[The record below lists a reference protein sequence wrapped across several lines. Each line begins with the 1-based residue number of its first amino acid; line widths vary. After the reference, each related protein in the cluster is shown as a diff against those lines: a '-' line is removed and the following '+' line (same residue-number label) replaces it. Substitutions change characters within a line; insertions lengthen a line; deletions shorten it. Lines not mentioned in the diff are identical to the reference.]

1 MSRKRFINQ
10 KQQYPAAD
18 VQTLPECMKFIEN
31 MLKTIGTERKLLLRT
46 LLIAEEVLGQFLEH
60 ASPEDTVRVRVKKTF
75 GDAQITIRV
84 AGSEYDPYEDVTD
97 DLGDLEDEDAQR
109 AIRSILLK
117 AQGEKLKFSYKN
129 GVNSVRIQT
138 GGAERSMLHQTI
150 AALVLGLIFGV
161 LMQYVFPQTVSD
173 SLNNYLLNPV
183 QTIFMNALKAVIA
196 PVVFFSMVSCISQFK
211 DLSELGRLGAKVMG
225 TYIMTTIIAIIL
237 SLGLSLLINP
247 GEKGFALSMTD
258 EIQKVDLD
266 LTVNNSFLQTV
277 IGIVPS
283 NFLQPFVNGD
293 TLQIM
298 FLAVICG
305 IAVGLIGEYS
315 DVLKNFFEACNSLF
329 LTVTTMITRFV
340 PIAVFCSIALMIRQ
354 VGGASLV
361 YVLSVSGT
369 VVLALFCMM
378 VVYGLLILVLARLNP
393 LTFYKK
399 HREGMLTSFTLS
411 SSAAS
416 MPANMK
422 DCTEYM
428 GISPKICSFS
438 IPLGATVNMDGACM
452 TIVIFGL
459 FLAKAYGIDIP
470 ASGLLSMMVTTTLLS
485 LSCPGIPCAGM
496 ICVGIVLKSIGV
508 PVEALGLIIGVYP
521 ILDMFSTMS
530 NTTGDVAAALIVAKR
545 EGLVDLDKYRS

>member
-84 AGSEYDPYEDVTD
+84 TGSEYDPYEDVTD
-97 DLGDLEDEDAQR
+97 DLVDLEDADAQR

-161 LMQYVFPQTVSD
+161 LMQYVFPQAVSD
-173 SLNNYLLNPV
+173 SLNDYLLSPV
-183 QTIFMNALKAVIA
+183 QTVFMNALKAVIA

-237 SLGLSLLINP
+237 SLGLSLLFSP
-247 GEKGFALSMTD
+247 GEKGFALSLTD

-266 LTVNNSFLQTV
+266 LTVNKSFLQTV

-315 DVLKNFFEACNSLF
+315 EVLKNCS
-329 LTVTTMITRFV
+329 TPSSV
-340 PIAVFCSIALMIRQ
+340 PMKMYR
-354 VGGASLV
+354 
-361 YVLSVSGT
+361 T
-369 VVLALFCMM
+369 
-378 VVYGLLILVLARLNP
+378 
-393 LTFYKK
+393 
-399 HREGMLTSFTLS
+399 S
-411 SSAAS
+411 SSGK
-416 MPANMK
+416 P
-422 DCTEYM
+422 
-428 GISPKICSFS
+428 
-438 IPLGATVNMDGACM
+438 
-452 TIVIFGL
+452 
-459 FLAKAYGIDIP
+459 
-470 ASGLLSMMVTTTLLS
+470 
-485 LSCPGIPCAGM
+485 
-496 ICVGIVLKSIGV
+496 
-508 PVEALGLIIGVYP
+508 
-521 ILDMFSTMS
+521 
-530 NTTGDVAAALIVAKR
+530 
-545 EGLVDLDKYRS
+545 

>member
-97 DLGDLEDEDAQR
+97 DLGDLENEDAQR

-129 GVNSVRIQT
+129 GVNSARIQT

>member
-84 AGSEYDPYEDVTD
+84 TGSEYDPYEDVTD
-97 DLGDLEDEDAQR
+97 DLVDLEDADAQR

-161 LMQYVFPQTVSD
+161 LMQYVFPQAVSD
-173 SLNNYLLNPV
+173 SLNDYLLSPV
-183 QTIFMNALKAVIA
+183 QTVFMNALKAVIA

-237 SLGLSLLINP
+237 SLGLSLLFSP
-247 GEKGFALSMTD
+247 GEKGFALSLTD

-266 LTVNNSFLQTV
+266 LTVNKSFLQTV

-315 DVLKNFFEACNSLF
+315 EVLKNFFEACNSLF

-340 PIAVFCSIALMIRQ
+340 PIVVFCSISLMIRQ
-354 VGGASLV
+354 IGGASLV

-470 ASGLLSMMVTTTLLS
+470 ASGLLSMTVTIALLS

-530 NTTGDVAAALIVAKR
+530 NTTGDVAAALIVAKK
-545 EGLVDLDKYRS
+545 EGLLDIDKYRS